1 MIDGHDRPTGGTR
14 AGQGRGAA
22 GDLAPRRVRTRNASV
37 QVWEAYLSNRAT
49 RNRDGRF
56 LVQGVRPISQAVA
69 NGWPLETLLYRL
81 GAPELSGWA
90 RELLDT
96 AEIPCVGLVPELMAE
111 LGEKS
116 AGTPEVVAVAISRT
130 NDLAT
135 YEPGEPGE
143 TPPVIVVFDRP
154 NSPGNL
160 GTLIRSAD
168 AFGASAVIVTGHGAD
183 QYDPQ
188 AVRAST
194 GSLFAVP
201 VFRAAGAAQV
211 LDLRDRQIARGI
223 PTRVVGTDEHGSHPV
238 FDHDFTES
246 TILVVGNETSGMSAA
261 WQAACDDLVSIPMG
275 GTASSLGAPSA
286 GAVALYEISRQR
298 RTFAR

>member
-1 MIDGHDRPTGGTR
+1 MNQNSRHRPGRTEDG
-14 AGQGRGAA
+14 GA
-22 GDLAPRRVRTRNASV
+22 RRVSTRNASV
-37 QVWEAYLSNRAT
+37 QVWQAYLTNRAT
-49 RNRDGRF
+49 RNRDSRF
-56 LVQGVRPISQAVA
+56 LIQGVRPITQAIA
-69 NGWPLETLLYRL
+69 NDWPLETLLYRL
-81 GAPELSGWA
+81 GAPDLSSWA

-96 AEIPCVGLVPELMAE
+96 TDVPCIGLVPELMAE

-116 AGTPEVVAVAISRT
+116 TGIPEVVAVAESRQDSLDT
-130 NDLAT
+130 F
-135 YEPGEPGE
+135 EPGEPGDF
-143 TPPVIVVFDRP
+143 PIIVVFDRP

-168 AFGASAVIVTGHGAD
+168 AFGASGVIVTGHGAD

-194 GSLFAVP
+194 GSLFAMP
-201 VFRAAGAAQV
+201 VLRASGAAQV
-211 LDLRDRQIARGI
+211 VAFRDRQIQRGI
-223 PTRVVGTDEHGSHPV
+223 PTRIVGTDEHGTHAI
-238 FDHDFTES
+238 FDQDFTEA
-246 TILVVGNETSGMSAA
+246 TILVVGNETSGMSQA
-261 WQAACDDLVSIPMG
+261 WLSACDDLVSIPMG